1 MTKLI
6 TSAHTAIF
14 HWVEASANSL
24 PTGSLR
30 PERERVE
37 YHEKHPRPAD
47 QDGLVDCVIPLPSHE
62 QTIRQR

>member
-30 PERERVE
+30 PNANVLNIT
-37 YHEKHPRPAD
+37 KSTPD
-47 QDGLVDCVIPLPSHE
+47 QP
-62 QTIRQR
+62 IRTV